1 VPFGATAV
9 CLQIGVANPHYR
21 RLGRGTGLRFG
32 ERATCARHRGLEVII
47 QSVKIENFRSI
58 SDQIISFD
66 QVTSFIGP
74 NGAGKSTILRALE
87 WFFNGPKDSLSHFD
101 ILGGQESNPLVVR
114 VTVTFS
120 GITAGDRI
128 VLTDRYAPAGTDVF
142 SARREWGLSTPDK
155 LTGSTSAYAPFAGLR
170 ALIDGPAGPLSAA
183 YQALSASLAETGV
196 ELPAATTKP
205 KIVDAIATWESG
217 RPELLTTQFVADTH
231 MFGFAGQGEIARIFK
246 YVFVD
251 ADLRASDESEDSSK
265 TVISKVLG
273 HALNRTGADAALR
286 LLAEDVTTK
295 HNQINTEHLGPELDK
310 ISEKLSA
317 GVMQYTTG
325 RTVKLS
331 PRGSEYVP
339 PKSRVDVSV
348 WDHGVQTKM
357 ASQGHGFQRALLISS
372 LQILAE
378 YAGTNDHE
386 STLFLAIEEPELFQ
400 HPNQARAFASVLR
413 GIAESDVSSQ
423 VAYATHSP
431 YFVDPVR
438 FEEVRRVTK
447 SSGGAVVVT
456 STTRERVAT
465 AVAGQQAQ
473 QWDINSTWSNV
484 ILKDLR
490 EALFASAVVLCEG
503 PDDAAVL
510 LGASR
515 HTRDFNLHGI
525 SVASAGGKTDLFL
538 AHAVL
543 HEFGIPVL
551 TVFDNDSDMR
561 TRSIERK
568 KRKNGNALDLS
579 ETELAAIDASVKS
592 DAVNV
597 NLKICD
603 YFGVSRSEYPVG
615 ELSANL
621 YSVTDTLESVLQ
633 SDWPEMLA
641 QMEEVIRL
649 GQGSKKSKHVAT
661 YQLAA
666 ETCSTA
672 PRGQLAEIIEL
683 ALKLTS

>member
-1 VPFGATAV
+1 MRISTV
-9 CLQIGVANPHYR
+9 R
-21 RLGRGTGLRFG
+21 
-32 ERATCARHRGLEVII
+32 
-47 QSVKIENFRSI
+47 IENFRSI
-58 SDQIISFD
+58 SDQVIPFD
-66 QVTSFIGP
+66 RVTSFIGP

-87 WFFNGPKDSLSHFD
+87 WFFNGPKESLDRFD
-101 ILGGQESNPLVVR
+101 ILGGQENNSLVVR

-120 GITAGDRI
+120 GISHGDKA
-128 VLTDRYAPAGTDVF
+128 VLTDRYAPSGTDVF
-142 SARREWGLSTPDK
+142 SARREWGLATPDK
-155 LTGSTSAYAPFAGLR
+155 LTGSTLAYAAFANIQGLV
-170 ALIDGPAGPLSAA
+170 DGAAGPLSAA
-183 YQALSASLAETGV
+183 YQALSASLAAEGV
-196 ELPAATTKP
+196 NLTPASTKP
-205 KIVDAIATWESG
+205 KIVEALAAWESAH
-217 RPELLTTQFVADTH
+217 PELLTAQFVSDTH

-273 HALNRTGADAALR
+273 HALNRTAADAALKA
-286 LLAEDVTTK
+286 LAADVTTR
-295 HNQINTEHLGPELDK
+295 HDRINADHLGPELDK

-317 GVMQYTTG
+317 GVKQYTTG

-331 PRGSEYVP
+331 PRGSEYAP
-339 PKSRVDVSV
+339 PKSKVDVSV

-378 YAGTNDHE
+378 YAGANDHE

-413 GIAESDVSSQ
+413 GIAEANASSQ

-447 SSGGAVVVT
+447 GVDGAVSIT
-456 STTRERVAT
+456 STTRERVAA
-465 AVAGQQAQ
+465 AVAEQQAGN
-473 QWDINSTWSNV
+473 WDINSTWSNV

-515 HTRDFNLHGI
+515 HTQDFNVHGI

-538 AHAVL
+538 THAVL
-543 HEFGIPVL
+543 NEFGIPVL

-561 TRSIERK
+561 ARSIERK
-568 KRKNGNALDLS
+568 KRKNGNARDLS
-579 ETELAAIDASVKS
+579 EIELAAIDASVKS
-592 DAVNV
+592 DALHL
-597 NLKICD
+597 NLKICK
-603 YFGVSRSEYPVG
+603 YFGVLEEEYPIG
-615 ELSANL
+615 EMSPGLFA
-621 YSVTDTLESVLQ
+621 VTDTLESVLQ
-633 SDWPEMLA
+633 SDWPEMLSR
-641 QMEEVIRL
+641 MEEVIDA
-649 GQGSKKSKHVAT
+649 GEGSRKSKHVAT

-666 ETCSTA
+666 ETCATA
-672 PRGQLAEIIEL
+672 PRGQIAEIVAL
-683 ALKLTS
+683 ALKLID